1 MPSLGNYANAFLFE
15 CDTLIAEN
23 ISGNL
28 LNKDLSINS
37 LELNEKWKIYLDDSS
52 NFILKN
58 EIIDVVSLSGNAI
71 TGNITFK
78 GQETD
83 FKNYDDASF
92 GNVDISGVLNL
103 QNGLLTIDNS
113 YGLQYQVLMS
123 NGENNSVF
131 WNTLPEGVE
140 YFAGTDMSLVGTT
153 FNNTAPDQVVTL
165 TEGSNI
171 TITGIYPNFTIS
183 GSDTNTTYQAGTDL
197 SLVGTTFNN
206 TAPDQV
212 VTLTEGSNITITGT
226 YPNFTISGSDTN
238 TTYQAGTDMSLVGTT
253 FNNTAPDQ
261 VVTLTG
267 TGTSTVTGTY
277 PNFTIN
283 STGVNLTNYHDAS
296 FENVDISGVL
306 NLQNGLLT
314 IDNSY
319 GSANQVLM
327 SGGANN
333 SVFWDTLPA
342 GTQYFAGTDL
352 SLVGNTFNNTAP
364 DQVVTLTQ
372 AGNITITGTYPNFT
386 ISGSDTNTTYQAGTD
401 MSLVGTTFNNTAPDQ
416 VVTLTDGSN
425 ITITGTYPNFTITT
439 DLNNYVDASF
449 GNVDISGNLDIS
461 NGVINFFA
469 SDEVLIG
476 ANTGILQRLEDLS
489 NNLLISYNDASFNN
503 VELSGNLYINGV
515 SGVSGEVLRSQGSTS
530 SPIWASI
537 GVTNVLNNNSTY
549 NSVGSIELSNN
560 TTLIYNR
567 PDVQTYF
574 AGIQVNNNF
583 SNTSR
588 NSLSFTNQIQSGITT
603 TSSGFTS
610 TKLGW
615 YNLTYNFTTNA
626 SQVFA
631 YSYIWIVKSGTD
643 YFRSA
648 VRDQGYPYEYEA
660 NHGGGMLIFLLI
672 GDTITFS
679 TQADSGSYNI
689 NGFASLLKM

>member
-1 MPSLGNYANAFLFE
+1 MPSLGEYANAFLLE
-15 CDTLIAEN
+15 CDTLIARN

-83 FKNYDDASF
+83 FENYDDASF

-171 TITGIYPNFTIS
+171 TITGI
-183 GSDTNTTYQAGTDL
+183 
-197 SLVGTTFNN
+197 
-206 TAPDQV
+206 
-212 VTLTEGSNITITGT
+212 
-226 YPNFTISGSDTN
+226 
-238 TTYQAGTDMSLVGTT
+238 
-253 FNNTAPDQ
+253 
-261 VVTLTG
+261 
-267 TGTSTVTGTY
+267 
-277 PNFTIN
+277 
-283 STGVNLTNYHDAS
+283 
-296 FENVDISGVL
+296 
-306 NLQNGLLT
+306 
-314 IDNSY
+314 
-319 GSANQVLM
+319 
-327 SGGANN
+327 
-333 SVFWDTLPA
+333 
-342 GTQYFAGTDL
+342 
-352 SLVGNTFNNTAP
+352 
-364 DQVVTLTQ
+364 
-372 AGNITITGTYPNFT
+372 
-386 ISGSDTNTTYQAGTD
+386 
-401 MSLVGTTFNNTAPDQ
+401 
-416 VVTLTDGSN
+416 
-425 ITITGTYPNFTITT
+425 YPNFTITT

-537 GVTNVLNNNSTY
+537 GVTDVSNNNSTY
-549 NSVGSIELSNN
+549 NSLGSIDLSNN
-560 TTLIYNR
+560 TLIYNR
-567 PDVQTYF
+567 PDIQTYF

-583 SNTSR
+583 SNASR

-603 TSSGFTS
+603 SSSGFTS

-626 SQVFA
+626 SQVFG
-631 YSYIWIVKSGTD
+631 YSFIWIVKSGTD

-648 VRDQGYPYEYEA
+648 VRDQGSPYEFEA

-689 NGFASLLKM
+689 NGFASLIKM

>member
-1 MPSLGNYANAFLFE
+1 MPSLGEYANAFLLE
-15 CDTLIAEN
+15 CDTLIARN

-165 TEGSNI
+165 T
-171 TITGIYPNFTIS
+171 
-183 GSDTNTTYQAGTDL
+183 QAG
-197 SLVGTTFNN
+197 
-206 TAPDQV
+206 
-212 VTLTEGSNITITGT
+212 NITITGT

-296 FENVDISGVL
+296 FENVDISGIL

-319 GSANQVLM
+319 GSTNQVLM

-364 DQVVTLTQ
+364 DQVVVLTE
-372 AGNITITGTYPNFT
+372 
-386 ISGSDTNTTYQAGTD
+386 
-401 MSLVGTTFNNTAPDQ
+401 
-416 VVTLTDGSN
+416 GSN

-515 SGVSGEVLRSQGSTS
+515 SGVSGEVLTSQGPTS

-537 GVTNVLNNNSTY
+537 GVTDVSNNNSTY
-549 NSVGSIELSNN
+549 NSVGSIDLSNN
-560 TTLIYNR
+560 TLIFNR
-567 PDVQTYF
+567 PDINTYF

-583 SNTSR
+583 NNASR

-615 YNLTYNFTTNA
+615 YNLTYNFTNNA
-626 SQVFA
+626 SQVFS
-631 YSYIWIVKSGTD
+631 YSFIWIVKSGTD

-648 VRDQGYPYEYEA
+648 VRDQGAPYEYEA
-660 NHGGGMLIFLLI
+660 NHGGGMLIFLGI

-689 NGFASLLKM
+689 NGFASLIKM